1 MKPRECEKELLV
13 IDAARTGSWDA
24 ELRQHISDC
33 HACADV
39 ALAAQAM
46 NEMRAIDEAEA
57 RVPDAGLMWWKA
69 QLLSKRAAGER
80 ATQPIRFVEHF
91 SYACGIAVFIGV
103 CVWQWAAIRGWLV
116 SLWPGSTSTVH
127 TAASAA
133 NRFDGQALQTL
144 QTTIVN
150 WIQNAGNL
158 PKSSI
163 AIILSVGVLSI
174 FVAFAAYLTRSE
186 Q

>member
-1 MKPRECEKELLV
+1 MKPRECEKELMV
-13 IDAARTGSWDA
+13 IEAARSGSWDA
-24 ELRQHISDC
+24 DLCRHVAEC

-46 NEMRAIDEAEA
+46 NQMRAMDEVEA
-57 RVPDAGLMWWKA
+57 RIPDAGLMWWKA

-80 ATQPIRFVEHF
+80 ATRPIRFVEHF

-103 CVWQWAAIRGWLV
+103 CVWQWAAIRGWLASIWPSVWGGSKTQLAV
-116 SLWPGSTSTVH
+116 SS
-127 TAASAA
+127 ASH
-133 NRFDGQALQTL
+133 FDTQSL
-144 QTTIVN
+144 QTTIAN
-150 WIQNAGNL
+150 WIRAAANL
-158 PKSSI
+158 PRSSV

-174 FVAFAAYLTRSE
+174 FVACAAYLARSE